1 LAAVTRDKTS
11 IPVVTD
17 YTHIFHQREVP
28 DTALYC
34 GWYSLRHYV
43 PGMAF
48 VPGAVAYHVASLE
61 MVGLHEGYETGWVHG
76 LLSDGVVA
84 TLGAV
89 AEPYLGAFPPPDEF
103 FPLLMTGRLSL
114 AEVYWRT
121 EPTASW
127 MICLIGDPLYT
138 PFKNHPAIK
147 PEDLP
152 VPLRLALRSPT
163 TRAFSSSRP

>member
-1 LAAVTRDKTS
+1 MT
-11 IPVVTD
+11 
-17 YTHIFHQREVP
+17 
-28 DTALYC
+28 
-34 GWYSLRHYV
+34 
-43 PGMAF
+43 F

-147 PEDLP
+147 PQDLP
-152 VPLRLALRSPT
+152 MPLRLALRSPT